1 MLASTLAVASDTVT
15 TESKLTKSDKRIF
28 RGTAAE
34 VRPWMTNEEILSS
47 IGCNFQVESH
57 IPTVDGRQYPDTRLW
72 LRSDNR
78 DHLGTFGNRRQVIQP
93 GDFVTYFRDF
103 CEKSNK
109 AISLDL
115 VGTPDKGKT
124 FFMASK
130 LTDSNLEGLRADY
143 AGSGFDIQR
152 QVDKVDRTDAWLIIT
167 DYYGQS
173 AAPKA
178 IVLLNE
184 LVCSNGMTRQSSSKL
199 AGLTHLRRQSG
210 DDVSRAILESLQH
223 VEVYQRIKERLI
235 EKSITMDFALNA
247 IRTFY
252 RADKDGTSRKVDK
265 LIDIYTNGLIGGELA
280 TRQGTAWGLLS
291 AVTQNT
297 THGHIGNTAEGQ
309 GRAFKSML
317 DGTRAS
323 EANSFCDFLLDRL
336 AIAA

>member
-1 MLASTLAVASDTVT
+1 MLASAPAVASDAVT

-124 FFMASK
+124 FYMASK

-210 DDVSRAILESLQH
+210 DDVAKAILDSLQH
-223 VEVYQRIKERLI
+223 VEVYQRIKEKLI
-235 EKSITMDFALNA
+235 EKPITMDFALNA

-252 RADKDGTSRKVDK
+252 RADKGDSRKVEK
-265 LIDIYTNGLIGGELA
+265 LIDIYTHKLIGSELA

-323 EANSFCDFLLDRL
+323 EANGFCDFLLDRL

>member
-1 MLASTLAVASDTVT
+1 MLASAPATAIA
-15 TESKLTKSDKRIF
+15 TESKLTASDKRIF

-34 VRPWMTNEEILSS
+34 VHPWMSNDEVLSS

-57 IPTVDGRQYPDTRLW
+57 IPTVDGREYPDTRLW

-109 AISLDL
+109 VISLDL

-124 FFMASK
+124 FYMASK

-152 QVDKVDRTDAWLIIT
+152 QVDKIDRTDAWLVIT

-173 AAPKA
+173 SAPKA

-184 LVCSNGMTRQSSSKL
+184 LVCSNGMTRQSHSKL
-199 AGLTHLRRQSG
+199 AGLTHLRQQGS
-210 DDVSRAILESLQH
+210 DDVSRAILDSLEL
-223 VEVYQRIKERLI
+223 VEAYQRIKERLI
-235 EKSITMDFALNA
+235 DKKITVDFALNA

-252 RADKDGTSRKVDK
+252 RSDKGTNRKVDK
-265 LIDIYTNGLIGGELA
+265 LIDIYSDKLIGGNLT

-297 THGHIGNTAEGQ
+297 THGHIGDSAESQ